1 MVKELKDACALF
13 GPKAPYTMQLVEALA
28 GKWLTPYDW
37 KSVSKAC
44 LSGGHF
50 ILWKAEYDDLA
61 HWHANNNQ
69 QGHLN
74 YITEGMLAGKYDY
87 PTLNKQMEL
96 EKIRSTT
103 GS

>member
-1 MVKELKDACALF
+1 
-13 GPKAPYTMQLVEALA
+13 MQLVEALA
-28 GKWLTPYDW
+28 GKWLAPHAW
-37 KSVSKAC
+37 KSVARAC

-50 ILWKAEYDDLA
+50 ILWKGEYDDLA

-87 PTLNKQMEL
+87 PTLNE
-96 EKIRSTT
+96 
-103 GS
+103 